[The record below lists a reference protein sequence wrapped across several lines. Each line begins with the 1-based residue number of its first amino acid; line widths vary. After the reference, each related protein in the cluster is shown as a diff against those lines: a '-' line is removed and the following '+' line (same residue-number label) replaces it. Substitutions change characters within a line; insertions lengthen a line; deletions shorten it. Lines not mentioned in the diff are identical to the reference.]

1 MNTSSHSPAS
11 RAPKIKGSVRVL
23 FFLSPAEDTEAN
35 YFATLEDRS
44 RSSFARAMYL
54 RGLKSF
60 KAEQGIP
67 QE

>member
-1 MNTSSHSPAS
+1 MTTTSHSPAS
-11 RAPKIKGSVRVL
+11 RAPKIKDSVRVL
-23 FFLSPAEDTEAN
+23 FFLSKEEDREAS

-44 RSSFARAMYL
+44 RSSFARSMYL
-54 RGLKSF
+54 RGLKAY